1 VALYGTSL
9 SAATSVTSVLNFVMR
24 QFALLE
30 AAMTCTERVIEYI
43 QTIPQ
48 EAAFDSANPPP
59 AEWPAHGAI
68 ELRELKMRYRPE
80 TPLVLQGVDASIP
93 GGARVGI
100 VGRTGS
106 GKSSLLLSL
115 LRLVEPVQPE
125 PGAPAPVTIDGVDTT
140 SVGLGELRR
149 KLAII
154 PQSPALFS
162 GTVRSNIDP
171 FDEYTDEQIWA
182 ALEQCELK
190 TVVEQMIEDG
200 ETNPQGALQAAVAE
214 YGENLSQGQRQLMC
228 MARAVLLRA
237 RILILDE
244 ATSAVD
250 YATDA
255 KIQSMIRNVFSNCT
269 ILVIAHRINTIIDS
283 DLILVVGDGKL
294 LESGP
299 PAELLANADSA
310 FSRIA
315 AESQNNS

>member
-1 VALYGTSL
+1 
-9 SAATSVTSVLNFVMR
+9 
-24 QFALLE
+24 
-30 AAMTCTERVIEYI
+30 MTCTERVLEYI
-43 QTIPQ
+43 ENIPQ
-48 EAAFDSANPPP
+48 EASFESANPPP
-59 AEWPAHGAI
+59 ADWPTTGAI
-68 ELRELKMRYRPE
+68 ELRGLQMRYRPE
-80 TPLVLQGVDASIP
+80 TPLVLQGVSAAIP

-115 LRLVEPVQPE
+115 LRLVEPVPAG
-125 PGAPAPVTIDGVDTT
+125 PGAPPPMTIDGVDTT
-140 SVGLGELRR
+140 KIGLRELRR

-171 FDEYTDEQIWA
+171 FDEYSDDQIWD

-190 TVVEQMIEDG
+190 TVVEQMIEG
-200 ETNPQGALQAAVAE
+200 GGTNPAEALQAAVAE

-250 YATDA
+250 YSTDA
-255 KIQSMIRNVFSNCT
+255 KIQVMIRSVFSKCT

-283 DLILVVGDGKL
+283 DLILVIGGGKL
-294 LESGP
+294 IESGAP
-299 PAELLANADSA
+299 RELLATANSA

-315 AESQNNS
+315 AESHDQTLDG